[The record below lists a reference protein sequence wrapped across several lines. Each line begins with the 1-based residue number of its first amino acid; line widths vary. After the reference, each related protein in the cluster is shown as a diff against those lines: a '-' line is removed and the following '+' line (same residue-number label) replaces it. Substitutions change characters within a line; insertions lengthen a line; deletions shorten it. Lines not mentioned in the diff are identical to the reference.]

1 MMIYPQND
9 NDNDWDDDWK
19 DDWKD
24 DWDDDNDNYVAD
36 DTEDDFCGLT

>member
-9 NDNDWDDDWK
+9 NDY
-19 DDWKD
+19 DWKD
-24 DWDDDNDNYVAD
+24 DWDDDNDNDVAD